1 MSWNPELD
9 PNYPIGDQVDKIET
23 IIIPKVHDLGGFQI
37 QRALPS
43 VERKMVGPFVF
54 FDHIGP
60 AEFIKGNG
68 VDVRPH
74 PHIGLSTVTYLYNGS
89 MYHKDSIG
97 TSASVE
103 PGDVNLMTAG
113 KGITHS
119 ERTAFSVRESNH
131 QLYGIQTWLAL
142 PEKQEEMAPT
152 FENQKSEALP
162 IIEGKDKHVKLL
174 LGSLYGERSPVKVH
188 SEMFYA
194 DAVLSAGSKIPLR
207 PDHEERGLYIVEGE
221 IQIAGDVFKSGHMMT
236 FHTGGEITIEAR
248 TNARLILL
256 GGESI
261 GERYLWWN
269 FVASSKEQIREAAL
283 RWQEGGFERVPGD
296 EEFIPLPESLRLPE

>member
-1 MSWNPELD
+1 M
-9 PNYPIGDQVDKIET
+9 DKIET
-23 IIIPKVHDLGGFQI
+23 IIVPKVHDLGGFQI

-60 AEFIKGNG
+60 AEFIRGNG

-97 TSASVE
+97 TSAPVK
-103 PGDVNLMTAG
+103 PGDVNLMTSG

-119 ERTAFSVRESNH
+119 ERTALGVRENNH

-152 FENQKSEALP
+152 FESNG
-162 IIEGKDKHVKLL
+162 GKFSSFVYSVAKRRLQHVRRRNRKIDT
-174 LGSLYGERSPVKVH
+174 H
-188 SEMFYA
+188 AMSEMVQSDRDDNRTHVDFPSRRA
-194 DAVLSAGSKIPLR
+194 GPLDRMELEEFWTEEDLTLGREEFSRIAGS
-207 PDHEERGLYIVEGE
+207 
-221 IQIAGDVFKSGHMMT
+221 
-236 FHTGGEITIEAR
+236 R
-248 TNARLILL
+248 T
-256 GGESI
+256 
-261 GERYLWWN
+261 
-269 FVASSKEQIREAAL
+269 
-283 RWQEGGFERVPGD
+283 EGGAAR
-296 EEFIPLPESLRLPE
+296 